1 MRYTERKPGEDPLF
15 EQAAPVVKGLGLSLV
30 ELSVSRRRGHS
41 SVRLTVYKKDGAV
54 GVDDCARVHRAVLP
68 RLELALPGEDL
79 YVEVTSPGIDR
90 VIRDG
95 AEFVHY
101 IGRGIRCYRSDLSDW
116 SAGILES
123 AGNEGI
129 VLRGKKETMNLSY
142 GIIAKAQLSY
152 QEEA

>member
-1 MRYTERKPGEDPLF
+1 MRYTQRQAGEDPLF
-15 EQAAPVVKGLGLSLV
+15 DQAEPVVKGLGLSLV
-30 ELSVSRRRGHS
+30 ECSVSRHRGHS
-41 SVRLTVYKKDGAV
+41 SVRLTVYKKDGSV

-79 YVEVTSPGIDR
+79 RVEVSSPGINR

-101 IGRGIRCYRSDLSDW
+101 IGRGIRCYRTDIADW

-129 VLRGKKETMNLSY
+129 VLRGKEGTMNLNY
-142 GIIAKAQLSY
+142 EIIAKATLSY

>member
-1 MRYTERKPGEDPLF
+1 MRYIQRQAGEDPLIDQV
-15 EQAAPVVKGLGLSLV
+15 EPVVKGLGLSLV
-30 ELSVSRRRGHS
+30 ELSAARRRGHS

-68 RLELALPGEDL
+68 RLELALSGDDL
-79 YVEVTSPGIDR
+79 HVEVSSPGIDR

-101 IGRGIRCYRSDLSDW
+101 IGRGIRCYRSDISDW
-116 SAGILES
+116 SGGILES
-123 AGNEGI
+123 AGDEGI
-129 VLRGKKETMNLSY
+129 VLRGKEGTMNLNY
-142 GIIAKAQLSY
+142 GIIAKAKLSY